1 MFFPRRGG
9 GHDPCPLGRDR
20 VLQGRRVQYLKV
32 PNRHFASTA
41 ERVTASSPVLNEDV
55 YRLINRLTDDSLSS
69 FRFRHVT
76 HREVLIEK
84 KGLRSDCSTGRHN
97 IPAKFVKLVAE
108 YLASPLMHIINL
120 CLNRNEYPLL
130 WKTARISP
138 IPKVGEPR
146 TNDDYRPISIL
157 PVLSKVYEKL
167 ALRQIT
173 DFLTENAILQSN
185 ISSYRKHHSATTT
198 MLAIRDDIIRHEKG

>member
-1 MFFPRRGG
+1 M
-9 GHDPCPLGRDR
+9 
-20 VLQGRRVQYLKV
+20 
-32 PNRHFASTA
+32 
-41 ERVTASSPVLNEDV
+41 LNEDI

-76 HREVLIEK
+76 YQEVLREME
-84 KGLRSDCSTGRHN
+84 GLQSDCSTGPDN

-108 YLASPLMHIINL
+108 YLASPLTHIINS
-120 CLNRNEYPLL
+120 CLNRNEYLLL
-130 WKTARISP
+130 WKTARINT

-146 TNDDYRPISIL
+146 TNDDYRAISIL

-167 ALRQIT
+167 ALHQIT

-185 ISSYRKHHSATTT
+185 ISSYRTYHSTTTT
-198 MLAIRDDIIRHEKG
+198 MLAIRDDIIKGHEKGRNYTCRYGRLL